1 MPDNLSTRL
10 VGCFTA
16 IFPDLDAK
24 NAPYATM
31 ENTAA
36 WDSVATVT
44 LINVVEEEFGI
55 QIDLEDVEQ
64 MVSFEQFLNYLR
76 TRELSITRR

>member
-1 MPDNLSTRL
+1 MPDLQTRL
-10 VGCFTA
+10 IGCFSV

-24 NAPYATM
+24 DCPRATM
-31 ENTAA
+31 DTTTG

-55 QIDLEDVEQ
+55 QIDLDDVEQ

-76 TRELSITRR
+76 ARQLSIH